1 MSLESVFSAIFAWII
16 LGEMLGSRE
25 MLGALLMF
33 SAIILAQLPVKGRE

>member
-1 MSLESVFSAIFAWII
+1 

-25 MLGALLMF
+25 MLGAILMF